1 MMLNKARQVLQKFYG
16 YEDFRP
22 GQKKVVES
30 LLNRND
36 TVAIMPTGA
45 GKSICFQIPALLF
58 EGVTLVI
65 SPLISLMKD
74 QVDSLRQLGIA
85 AVYINSS
92 VSKAQLYKDLQD
104 ISAGFYKIIYIAPER
119 LTSEYLPDSFK
130 NLNISMVAVDEAH
143 CLSQWGHDFR
153 PSYRNI
159 LNFTNS
165 LRIKPIISA
174 FTATATPEVKTDIIN
189 LLGLKQPNIFVTG
202 FDRPNL
208 YFSVLR
214 GEVKDKFVI
223 DYVKKHQ
230 DEAGIIYVGTRKDV
244 DALQVLLEIKGI
256 KAGRYHAGMTDEERN
271 QMQEDFLYDNL
282 SVMVATNA
290 FGMGIDKP
298 NVRYVIH
305 YNMPKNMEAYYQEA
319 GRAGRDGLSGNC
331 ILLYSPQDTQL
342 QKFLISKSTES
353 EIRQQ
358 LEYKRLQ
365 SMVDYCHTPQCLRA
379 FILHYFG
386 EFDVEEHCDNCS
398 NCKLEGELIDITI
411 DAQKVLSCVYRMH
424 ERFGVKMIAEV
435 LKGSKSAKVKQFN
448 FERLSTYGLMKERKL
463 KDISDLILR
472 LSAMQYL
479 DITESQYPVVTLNE
493 LSWQVLRGQKKVWQ
507 KMVIVKKAKAKGEL
521 FEALRSLRKEL
532 ATKEKLP
539 PYMIFSDAT
548 LTQMATDKPTDL
560 ELMKNIR
567 GVGEFKLQKYG
578 EEFLTVIKS
587 YIS

>member
-1 MMLNKARQVLQKFYG
+1 MMLNKARQILQKFYG

-30 LLNRND
+30 LLNKND

-189 LLGLKQPNIFVTG
+189 LLGLKQPNVFVTG

-435 LKGSKSAKVKQFN
+435 LKGSKSAKIKQFN
-448 FERLSTYGLMKERKL
+448 FERLSTYGLMKER

>member
-1 MMLNKARQVLQKFYG
+1 MMLNKARQILQKFYG

-189 LLGLKQPNIFVTG
+189 LLGLKQPNVFVTG

-256 KAGRYHAGMTDEERN
+256 KVGRYHAGMTDEERN
-271 QMQEDFLYDNL
+271 QIQEDFLYDNL

>member
-1 MMLNKARQVLQKFYG
+1 MMLNKARQILQKFYG

-58 EGVTLVI
+58 EGITLVI

-92 VSKAQLYKDLQD
+92 VSKAQLYKDLQN

>member
-1 MMLNKARQVLQKFYG
+1 MMLNKARQILQKFYG

-174 FTATATPEVKTDIIN
+174 FTATATPEVKADIIN
-189 LLGLKQPNIFVTG
+189 LLGLKQPNVFVTG

-507 KMVIVKKAKAKGEL
+507 KMVIVKKAKAKSEL

>member
-1 MMLNKARQVLQKFYG
+1 MMLNKARQILQKFYG

-30 LLNRND
+30 LLNKND

-189 LLGLKQPNIFVTG
+189 LLGLKQPNVFVTG

-223 DYVKKHQ
+223 DYVKKYQ

-435 LKGSKSAKVKQFN
+435 LKGSKSAKIKQFN

>member
-1 MMLNKARQVLQKFYG
+1 MMLNKARQILQKFYG

-189 LLGLKQPNIFVTG
+189 LLGLKQPNVFVTG

-244 DALQVLLEIKGI
+244 DALQDLLEIKGI

>member
-1 MMLNKARQVLQKFYG
+1 MMLNKARQILQKFYG

-189 LLGLKQPNIFVTG
+189 LLGLKQPNVFVTG

-256 KAGRYHAGMTDEERN
+256 KVGRYHAGMTDEERN

-479 DITESQYPVVTLNE
+479 DITESQYPVVTLNK

>member
-1 MMLNKARQVLQKFYG
+1 MMLNKARQILQKFYG

-30 LLNRND
+30 LLNKND

-74 QVDSLRQLGIA
+74 QVYSLRQLGIA

-189 LLGLKQPNIFVTG
+189 LLGLKQPNVFVTG

-256 KAGRYHAGMTDEERN
+256 KAGRYHAGMTDEKRN

-435 LKGSKSAKVKQFN
+435 LKGSKSAKIKQFN

>member
-1 MMLNKARQVLQKFYG
+1 MMLNKARQILQKFYG

-119 LTSEYLPDSFK
+119 VTSEYLPDGFK

-189 LLGLKQPNIFVTG
+189 LLGLKQPNVFVTG

-244 DALQVLLEIKGI
+244 DALQVLLEIKGV

>member
-1 MMLNKARQVLQKFYG
+1 MMLNKARQILQKFYG

-119 LTSEYLPDSFK
+119 LTPEYLPNSFE

-189 LLGLKQPNIFVTG
+189 LLGLKQPNVFVTG

-256 KAGRYHAGMTDEERN
+256 KAGRYHAGMIDEERN

-507 KMVIVKKAKAKGEL
+507 KMVIVKKVKAKGEL

>member
-1 MMLNKARQVLQKFYG
+1 MMLNKARQILQKFYG

-92 VSKAQLYKDLQD
+92 VSKAQLYKDLQN

-189 LLGLKQPNIFVTG
+189 LLGLKQLNVFVTG

-244 DALQVLLEIKGI
+244 DALQVLLEIKGV

-435 LKGSKSAKVKQFN
+435 LKGSKSAKVRQFN

-507 KMVIVKKAKAKGEL
+507 KMVIVKKVKAKGEL

>member
-1 MMLNKARQVLQKFYG
+1 MMLNKARQILQKFYG

-189 LLGLKQPNIFVTG
+189 LLGLKQPNVFVTG

-365 SMVDYCHTPQCLRA
+365 SMVDYCHTLQCLRA

>member
-1 MMLNKARQVLQKFYG
+1 MMLNKARQILQKFYG

-189 LLGLKQPNIFVTG
+189 LLGLKQPNVFVTG

-244 DALQVLLEIKGI
+244 DALRVLLEIKGI

-398 NCKLEGELIDITI
+398 NCKIEGELIDITI

>member
-189 LLGLKQPNIFVTG
+189 LLGLKQPNVFVTG

-448 FERLSTYGLMKERKL
+448 FERLSTYGLMKERNL

>member
-1 MMLNKARQVLQKFYG
+1 MMYDKAKAILKKFYG
-16 YEDFRP
+16 YEDFRS
-22 GQKKVVES
+22 GQEKVIKS
-30 LLNRND
+30 LLSGKD

-58 EGVTLVI
+58 SGITLVI

-74 QVDSLRQLGIA
+74 QVDSLKELGIS

-92 VSKAQLYKDLQD
+92 IDKTEFMHSLQG
-104 ISAGFYKIIYIAPER
+104 IAAGYYKIVYIAPER
-119 LTSEYLPDSFK
+119 LTPEYLPTIFK
-130 NLNISMVAVDEAH
+130 NLPISMIAVDEAH

-153 PSYRNI
+153 PSYKNI
-159 LNFTNS
+159 LTFVQS
-165 LRIKPIISA
+165 LVEKPLIGA
-174 FTATATPEVKTDIIN
+174 FTATATPEVKEDIIK
-189 LLGLKQPNIFVTG
+189 LLGLNNPNVFVTG

-214 GEVKDKFVI
+214 GENKDKFVV
-223 DYVKKHQ
+223 DYVQKHLN
-230 DEAGIIYVGTRKDV
+230 EAGIIYAGTRKDV
-244 DALQVLLEIKGI
+244 DALQALLEIKGI
-256 KAGRYHAGMTDEERN
+256 KAGRYHAGMNDEARN
-271 QMQEDFLYDNL
+271 KMQEDFLYDDI

-319 GRAGRDGLSGNC
+319 GRAGRDGLPGSC

-342 QKFLISKSTES
+342 QKFLIGKSTES
-353 EIRQQ
+353 QIRQQ

-507 KMVIVKKAKAKGEL
+507 KVVTINKAEDKGDL
-521 FEALRSLRKEL
+521 FEKLRLVRREL
-532 ATKEKLP
+532 AIKTKLP

-548 LTQMATDKPTDL
+548 LIEMAQKKPVTL
-560 ELMKNIR
+560 EDMSHIR
-567 GVGEFKLQKYG
+567 GIGEFKLNKYG
-578 EEFLTVIKS
+578 SEFLNVIKKFVS
-587 YIS
+587 

>member
-1 MMLNKARQVLQKFYG
+1 MMLNKARQILQKFYG

-189 LLGLKQPNIFVTG
+189 LLGLKQPNVFVTG

-256 KAGRYHAGMTDEERN
+256 KVGRYHAGMTDEERN

-379 FILHYFG
+379 FILYYFG

>member
-1 MMLNKARQVLQKFYG
+1 MMLNKARQILQKFYG

-58 EGVTLVI
+58 EGATLVI

-189 LLGLKQPNIFVTG
+189 LLGLKQPNVFVTG

>member
-1 MMLNKARQVLQKFYG
+1 MMLNKARQILQKFYG

-189 LLGLKQPNIFVTG
+189 LLGLKQPNVFVTG

-244 DALQVLLEIKGI
+244 DALQVLLEIKGV

-507 KMVIVKKAKAKGEL
+507 KMVIVKKAKAKSEL

>member
-1 MMLNKARQVLQKFYG
+1 MMLNKARQILQKFYG

-130 NLNISMVAVDEAH
+130 NLNISMIAVDEAH

-189 LLGLKQPNIFVTG
+189 LLGLKQPNVFVTG

-479 DITESQYPVVTLNE
+479 DITECQYPVVTLNE

-521 FEALRSLRKEL
+521 FEALRNLRKEL

>member
-1 MMLNKARQVLQKFYG
+1 MMLNKARQILQKFYG

-174 FTATATPEVKTDIIN
+174 FTATATPEVKIDIIN
-189 LLGLKQPNIFVTG
+189 LLGLKQPNVFVTG

-244 DALQVLLEIKGI
+244 DALQVLLEIKGV

>member
-1 MMLNKARQVLQKFYG
+1 MMLNKARQILQKFYG

-30 LLNRND
+30 LLNKND

-74 QVDSLRQLGIA
+74 QVDILRQLGIA

-189 LLGLKQPNIFVTG
+189 LLGLKQPNVFVTG

-435 LKGSKSAKVKQFN
+435 LKGSKSAKIKQFN

>member
-1 MMLNKARQVLQKFYG
+1 MMLNKARQILQKFYG

-30 LLNRND
+30 LLNKND

-189 LLGLKQPNIFVTG
+189 LLGLKQPNVFVTG

-435 LKGSKSAKVKQFN
+435 LKGSKSAKIKQFN

-472 LSAMQYL
+472 LSTMQYL

>member
-1 MMLNKARQVLQKFYG
+1 MMLNKARQILQKFYG

-92 VSKAQLYKDLQD
+92 VSKAQLYKDLQN

-189 LLGLKQPNIFVTG
+189 LLGLKQPNVFVTG

-398 NCKLEGELIDITI
+398 NCKIEGELIDITI

>member
-1 MMLNKARQVLQKFYG
+1 MMLNKARQILQKFYG

-58 EGVTLVI
+58 EGITLVI

-119 LTSEYLPDSFK
+119 LTPEYLPNSFE
-130 NLNISMVAVDEAH
+130 NLNIGMVAVDEAH

-189 LLGLKQPNIFVTG
+189 LLGLKQPNVFVTG

>member
-1 MMLNKARQVLQKFYG
+1 MMLNKARQILQKFYG

-58 EGVTLVI
+58 EGITLVI

-119 LTSEYLPDSFK
+119 LTPEYLPNSFE

-189 LLGLKQPNIFVTG
+189 LLGLKQPNVFVTG

-244 DALQVLLEIKGI
+244 DALQVLLEIKGV

-365 SMVDYCHTPQCLRA
+365 LMVDYCHTPQCLRA

>member
-1 MMLNKARQVLQKFYG
+1 MMLNKARQILQKFYG

-30 LLNRND
+30 LLNKND

-189 LLGLKQPNIFVTG
+189 LLGLKQPNVFVTG

-244 DALQVLLEIKGI
+244 DALRVLLEIKGI

-365 SMVDYCHTPQCLRA
+365 SMVDYCHTSQCLRA

-472 LSAMQYL
+472 LSTMQYL